1 MCGRFAQVI
10 VHEDLKKMQDELKL
24 INQSEQ
30 MVLSFNVAP
39 AQMVSA
45 IVAKDNIRY
54 MGYFRWGLIPSWMK
68 EVPSKALINIRSET
82 ITEKPSFKVSFMRR
96 RCIIPA
102 TGFYEWR
109 KADKQPFFLRAANG
123 DLLYMAGIYDTWESP
138 DGSYVPS
145 LGIIT
150 TAADRTVGVIH
161 ERMPLLLSSKTWN
174 AWLNPGNQEIPTLK
188 PILSPDPGITLSMY
202 PVNKLVNNINYNC
215 ADCIIEA
222 KSEVQ
227 QADIFQ
233 LI

>member
-54 MGYFRWGLIPSWMK
+54 LGYFRWGLVPSWMK
-68 EVPSKALINIRSET
+68 EVPAKALINIRSET
-82 ITEKPSFKVSFMRR
+82 ITEKPSFRVSFMRR

-102 TGFYEWR
+102 NGFYEWR
-109 KADKQPFFLRAANG
+109 KTDKQPFFLRAANG
-123 DLLYMAGIYDTWESP
+123 DLLYMAGVYDTWESP
-138 DGSYVPS
+138 DGSYMPS

-150 TAADRTVGVIH
+150 TAADSTVGIIH

-174 AWLNPGNQEIPTLK
+174 AWLNPGNQEIASLK
-188 PILSPDPGITLSMY
+188 PILNPDHELKLTMY
-202 PVNKLVNNINYNC
+202 PVSKQVNNINFNSAEC
-215 ADCIIEA
+215 LTEL
-222 KSEVQ
+222 KSEAQ

-233 LI
+233 LF